1 MTIYV
6 IEAQYQGV
14 TLGGA
19 EMSAAELQRMQQIVD
34 LQLTPGTPLN
44 TQQVERAKWL
54 VEDLVGVDV
63 RSALREGAQQQAT
76 QVVLEAQKKPWW
88 TLALGWDNAGAT
100 STGNN
105 RLSGNGALLG
115 GVVLGDVLN
124 WSLMQSQGS
133 SYYRLDYN
141 LPLGYGGWR
150 LGLNASEFNY
160 SLLASFSALNG
171 VGASDTYGLELAY
184 PFWRAVQGKASV
196 ALDYDHKAFVNQAG
210 GALLSQYGS
219 DSLTA
224 SLRVAQSDGW
234 GGAGRSSAVLSWQSG
249 YLGLDGSPT
258 AASDAV
264 TLQSAGAFSKLK
276 YSLSRE
282 QSMWPSWSA
291 ALRLNGQLASKNLD
305 SSEKLFLG
313 GADAVRA
320 FPAGESGGSDGQLL
334 SAELH
339 WLSARGMDWS
349 AFYDWGQV
357 QVNHYNDFSG
367 APALNQLRDEG
378 YGLGWQWQPL
388 AGLVLKASWAR
399 RSAPNPNPGA
409 GGADQDGT
417 LVLDRYWFSV
427 TQYFDSGRAGH

>member
-1 MTIYV
+1 M
-6 IEAQYQGV
+6 
-14 TLGGA
+14 
-19 EMSAAELQRMQQIVD
+19 
-34 LQLTPGTPLN
+34 
-44 TQQVERAKWL
+44 
-54 VEDLVGVDV
+54 
-63 RSALREGAQQQAT
+63 
-76 QVVLEAQKKPWW
+76 
-88 TLALGWDNAGAT
+88 
-100 STGNN
+100 
-105 RLSGNGALLG
+105 
-115 GVVLGDVLN
+115 
-124 WSLMQSQGS
+124 
-133 SYYRLDYN
+133 
-141 LPLGYGGWR
+141 
-150 LGLNASEFNY
+150 
-160 SLLASFSALNG
+160 
-171 VGASDTYGLELAY
+171 
-184 PFWRAVQGKASV
+184 
-196 ALDYDHKAFVNQAG
+196 
-210 GALLSQYGS
+210 
-219 DSLTA
+219 
-224 SLRVAQSDGW
+224 
-234 GGAGRSSAVLSWQSG
+234 LSWQSG
-249 YLGLDGSPT
+249 CLGLDGSPT

-264 TLQSAGAFSKLK
+264 TLHSAGAFSKLN

-282 QSMWPSWSA
+282 QSMWPSWTA

-339 WLSARGMDWS
+339 WLSARGMEWS